1 MKSLIQDSEQQ
12 YKHEEMR
19 LLNHVVV
26 VNCELDMMVSMA
38 LWNNTE
44 TDFEIALEV
53 TVEVID
59 VEVVVVDEEMKTIDF
74 VQVVEIGSTHQNDGN
89 TS

>member
-1 MKSLIQDSEQQ
+1 MKSLIQDLEQQ